1 MEEIMK
7 YCRKHKVQSLTGF
20 VGGGGLIW
28 LIIKNCKKE
37 DFFSAS
43 FIDILTI
50 GIAIFISFMIT
61 EYSDN
66 KRRRNECIE
75 HIILEIE
82 DMVSGDEIVNGES
95 NMTLLKQSSCA
106 NRIKYLKDAKF
117 TDIEQDIIFIEE
129 QFQEIRDLYS
139 NHKDDLPSVKNDL
152 ERHQRLIC
160 DKCNKIRVNL
170 YS

>member
-1 MEEIMK
+1 MQEIKK
-7 YCRKHKVQSLTGF
+7 YIGKHKVQFIIGV

-28 LIIKNCKKE
+28 LIAKNCKKE
-37 DFFSAS
+37 EFFSAS

-50 GIAIFISFMIT
+50 GIAIFISFMVT

-66 KRRRNECIE
+66 KRRRNVCIE

-82 DMVSGDEIVNGES
+82 EMVSSDEIVNGES

-106 NRIKYLKDAKF
+106 NRIKYLKEAKF
-117 TDIEQDIIFIEE
+117 TDIEQDINFIEE
-129 QFQEIRDLYS
+129 RFQEIRDLYS
-139 NHKDDLPSVKNDL
+139 NHKDDLKSVKNDL
-152 ERHQRLIC
+152 ERHQRQIC